1 MLSRPAPGRLEI
13 VRRLIN
19 SKELDL
25 GTDDLVTVEDLVRW
39 LRDNEYAHDSVGGAD
54 VCRMRE
60 LRDVLT
66 GWAACNHDQTAL
78 PAAAVDSVNQ
88 LARWCGL
95 HAELTTNGWH
105 LRPARAGIGAVVG
118 DLLGIVAE
126 AQADGTWE
134 RLKLCDN
141 ATCRWAFYD
150 ASRSRRA
157 RWCTMDGCGN
167 RIKQAAWRARH
178 AGGVE

>member
-1 MLSRPAPGRLEI
+1 MSSRPAPGRLEI

-19 SKELDL
+19 SQELDL
-25 GTDDLVTVEDLVRW
+25 GTDDLVTPDDLGRW
-39 LRDNEYAHDSVGGAD
+39 LHANGYAYDSVGRVD
-54 VCRMRE
+54 VRRMRE

-66 GWAACNHDQTAL
+66 RWAACNHDGAAM
-78 PAAAVDSVNQ
+78 PAAVMDSANQ

-95 HAELTTNGWH
+95 HAELTTSGWH
-105 LRPARAGIGAVVG
+105 LRPTRVGVGEVVG
-118 DLLGIVAE
+118 DLLGIVAD

-167 RIKQAAWRARH
+167 RLKQAAWRARH
-178 AGGVE
+178 TGRAD

>member
-19 SKELDL
+19 SQELDL
-25 GTDDLVTVEDLVRW
+25 GTDDLVTIEDLDRW
-39 LRDNEYAHDSVGGAD
+39 LRDNGLAPCATGSAD
-54 VCRMRE
+54 VRRMRD
-60 LRDVLT
+60 LRDVLAR
-66 GWAACNHDQTAL
+66 WATCNHDDAAL
-78 PAAAVDSVNQ
+78 PAPAIESVNQ

-95 HAELTTNGWH
+95 HAELTPNGWH
-105 LRPARAGIGAVVG
+105 LRPSRAGIGTVVG
-118 DLLGIVAE
+118 DLLAIVAD
-126 AQADGTWE
+126 AQANGTWK

-167 RIKQAAWRARH
+167 RTKQAAWRARH
-178 AGGVE
+178 AGDGQ